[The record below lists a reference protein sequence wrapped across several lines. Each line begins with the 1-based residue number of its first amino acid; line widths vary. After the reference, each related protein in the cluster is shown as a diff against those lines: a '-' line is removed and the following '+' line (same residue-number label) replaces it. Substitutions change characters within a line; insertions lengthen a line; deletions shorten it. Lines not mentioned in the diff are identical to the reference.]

1 MVYYKPQRHPTKGHP
16 IFHLSISRS
25 NIMPSETPTMPQ
37 ETHQH
42 MLKQGGNT
50 HMPIQAYEVAWNG
63 KDSRRVTIVR
73 WIAMV
78 AVMAIALVVAS
89 K

>member
-1 MVYYKPQRHPTKGHP
+1 
-16 IFHLSISRS
+16 
-25 NIMPSETPTMPQ
+25 MPSETPTMPQ